1 MTVDERERHMRRALE
16 LAARGRGI
24 VSPNPM
30 VGAVLVDA
38 SGEVVGE
45 GWHEGPFTPHAEA
58 MALRHAGERARGA
71 ALYCTLEPCT
81 HRGRTPPCTDGL
93 IAAGVARAVIAA
105 TDPNPA
111 VDGGGFEVLSAAG
124 VTVERGALREEAER
138 LNRAFDRHVVTG
150 LPYVTLK
157 MAASLD
163 GKTAARDGSSKW
175 ITGEAARADVQRLR
189 AAADAIVVGAGTVLA
204 DDPSLTTRDPDY
216 RGAPVRRVVV
226 DAAGRVPAD
235 RRVFDREAPTTVATT
250 VDAPEA
256 RLRAWRDAG
265 ADVVVLGRDPH
276 GGASLRALMEHLGKA
291 DTQGVLVEGGASL
304 AWSAIRDGLVD
315 ELVLYLAPALVG
327 GVDAPGVLGGAGFAP
342 IGDAARLDHV
352 RVTNVGPD
360 LKVEADVHRDR

>member
-1 MTVDERERHMRRALE
+1 MRRALE

-58 MALRHAGERARGA
+58 MALGQAGARARGA
-71 ALYCTLEPCT
+71 TLYCSLEPCT
-81 HRGRTPPCTDGL
+81 HHGRTPPCTDAL
-93 IAAGVARAVIAA
+93 IAAGVARAFIAA
-105 TDPNPA
+105 SDPNPA
-111 VDGGGFEVLSAAG
+111 VDGGGLELLAAAG
-124 VTVERGALREEAER
+124 VSVERGLAREDAER

-175 ITGEAARADVQRLR
+175 ITGEAARAEVQRLR

-204 DDPSLTTRDPDY
+204 DDPSLAARDPEY

-226 DAAGRVPAD
+226 DAAGRVPPD
-235 RRVFDREAPTTVATT
+235 RRVFDREAPTTMATT

-256 RLRAWRDAG
+256 RLRAWSDAG
-265 ADVVVLGRDPH
+265 ADVVVLERDPR
-276 GGASLRALMEHLGKA
+276 GGASLGALMEHLGKA
-291 DTQGVLVEGGASL
+291 DVQGVLVEGGASL

-315 ELVLYLAPALVG
+315 ELVLYLAPSLVG
-327 GVDAPGVLGGAGFAP
+327 GADAPGVLAGAGFAP
-342 IGDAARLDHV
+342 IGDAVRLDHV
-352 RVTNVGPD
+352 RVTNVGSD